1 MPRRVVITG
10 RGIVSCIGNH
20 LDEVAAALKAARSG
34 IRRAP
39 AFAEAGLRSQ
49 IAGIPALDSLP
60 AVPRALRRFMADTAL
75 YAYHAASAA
84 IAEARLDSGLLASS
98 RTALIV
104 GSGVSS
110 SLEIADNVALA
121 RSGGARKVLPY
132 AVPRLM
138 GSTTSA
144 NLATAFGVRGPSYSI
159 VSACASSSHSIGHG
173 AELIQLGKADRVI
186 VGGAEEA
193 SWTTAL
199 MFDAMGALSSGYND
213 RPPAASRPRPPSRPY
228 DARRDGFV
236 LSGGAGIVVLEEL
249 ESALARGARP
259 LAELVG
265 YGTSSDGADMVAPRV
280 DGIACAMRAA
290 LDEARVSTIDYINTH
305 VTSTPSGDL
314 VELKA
319 LQDVFGERLPPFS
332 STKGLRVHAI
342 AASGAQES
350 IYCLLMMERGFVAG
364 STNLEDPDP
373 ALAGLPIV
381 RTAREARLATVM
393 TNSLG
398 FGGTNASLVLRQW
411 RDAPG

>member
-1 MPRRVVITG
+1 MARRVVITG
-10 RGIVSCIGNH
+10 RGIVSCIGNQ
-20 LDEVAAALKAARSG
+20 LAEVAAALKAGQSG

-39 AFAEAGLRSQ
+39 EFAEAGLRSEV
-49 IAGIPALDSLP
+49 AGIPRLASLP

-84 IAEARLDSGLLASS
+84 IAEARLGAALLASE

-121 RSGGARKVLPY
+121 RREGARKVLPY

-138 GSTTSA
+138 GSTASA
-144 NLATAFGVRGPSYSI
+144 NLTTAFGIRGPSYSI

-186 VGGAEEA
+186 AGGAEEA

-199 MFDAMGALSSGYND
+199 MFDAMGALSAGYND
-213 RPPAASRPRPPSRPY
+213 RPQAASRPY
-228 DARRDGFV
+228 DRRRDGFV
-236 LSGGAGIVVLEEL
+236 LSGGAGIVVLEDL

-259 LAELVG
+259 FAELVG
-265 YGTSSDGADMVAPRV
+265 YGTSSDGADMVAPSA
-280 DGIACAMRAA
+280 DGIARAMRAA
-290 LDEARVSTIDYINTH
+290 LDEARLPTVDYVNTH
-305 VTSTPSGDL
+305 ATSTPTGDL
-314 VELKA
+314 VELQA
-319 LQDVFGERLPPFS
+319 LRDVFGERLPPFS
-332 STKGLRVHAI
+332 STKGLTGHAI
-342 AASGAQES
+342 AASGAQEG
-350 IYCLLMMERGFVAG
+350 IFCLLMMEQGFLAG
-364 STNLEDPDP
+364 SANLDDPDP

-398 FGGTNASLVLRQW
+398 FGGTNASLILRQW

>member
-1 MPRRVVITG
+1 MRGCRHSDADSPTG
-10 RGIVSCIGNH
+10 ST
-20 LDEVAAALKAARSG
+20 
-34 IRRAP
+34 
-39 AFAEAGLRSQ
+39 AG
-49 IAGIPALDSLP
+49 
-60 AVPRALRRFMADTAL
+60 ALRRFMADTAL

-84 IAEARLDSGLLASS
+84 IAEAGSTPGSLRDE

-121 RSGGARKVLPY
+121 RTEGARKVLPY

-144 NLATAFGVRGPSYSI
+144 NLATAFGIRAPSYSI

-186 VGGAEEA
+186 AGGAEEA

-199 MFDAMGALSSGYND
+199 MFDAMGALSAGYND
-213 RPPAASRPRPPSRPY
+213 RPQAASRPY

-265 YGTSSDGADMVAPRV
+265 YGLRRTAPTWSLPSA
-280 DGIACAMRAA
+280 DGIARAMRAA
-290 LDEARVSTIDYINTH
+290 L
-305 VTSTPSGDL
+305 
-314 VELKA
+314 
-319 LQDVFGERLPPFS
+319 
-332 STKGLRVHAI
+332 
-342 AASGAQES
+342 
-350 IYCLLMMERGFVAG
+350 ERGAPLDG
-364 STNLEDPDP
+364 
-373 ALAGLPIV
+373 
-381 RTAREARLATVM
+381 R
-393 TNSLG
+393 
-398 FGGTNASLVLRQW
+398 LRQHA
-411 RDAPG
+411 RHLDAKR

>member
-1 MPRRVVITG
+1 MRRRVVITG

-20 LDEVAAALKAARSG
+20 LDEVAAALKTGQSG

-39 AFAEAGLRSQ
+39 QFAEAGLRSE
-49 IAGIPALDSLP
+49 IAGVPALDSLP
-60 AVPRALRRFMADTAL
+60 PVPRALRRFMADTAL

-84 IAEARLDSGLLASS
+84 IAEARLEARLLATS

-121 RSGGARKVLPY
+121 RSDGARKVLPY

-186 VGGAEEA
+186 AGGAEEA

-213 RPPAASRPRPPSRPY
+213 RPQAASRPY

-265 YGTSSDGADMVAPRV
+265 YGTSSDGADMVAPSV

-290 LDEARVSTIDYINTH
+290 LDEAHVSTVDYVNTH
-305 VTSTPSGDL
+305 ATSTPSGDL
-314 VELKA
+314 VELQA
-319 LQDVFGERLPPFS
+319 LQDVFGQHLPPFS
-332 STKGLRVHAI
+332 STKGLTGHAI
-342 AASGAQES
+342 AASGAQEG
-350 IYCLLMMERGFVAG
+350 IFCLLMMERGFVAG
-364 STNLEDPDP
+364 SANLDEPDS
-373 ALAGLPIV
+373 ALGGLPIV

-398 FGGTNASLVLRQW
+398 FGGTNASLILRQW

>member
-20 LDEVAAALKAARSG
+20 LDEVAAALKAGRSG

-39 AFAEAGLRSQ
+39 EFAEAGLRSQ

-84 IAEARLDSGLLASS
+84 ITEARLDSGLLASS

-173 AELIQLGKADRVI
+173 AELIQLGKAERVI
-186 VGGAEEA
+186 AGGAEEA

-213 RPPAASRPRPPSRPY
+213 RPQAASRPYEARRGYRRARGAGERARARRAPARRAGRLRHILGRRGHGRAERRWHRMR
-228 DARRDGFV
+228 DARR
-236 LSGGAGIVVLEEL
+236 AR
-249 ESALARGARP
+249 RGAR
-259 LAELVG
+259 LDDRLHQYACHFHAERRPGGAQGAARRVRRAPAALLVHQG
-265 YGTSSDGADMVAPRV
+265 PHGSRDRRQRRAGKHLLPADDGAWLRRRVGEPR
-280 DGIACAMRAA
+280 
-290 LDEARVSTIDYINTH
+290 
-305 VTSTPSGDL
+305 
-314 VELKA
+314 
-319 LQDVFGERLPPFS
+319 
-332 STKGLRVHAI
+332 
-342 AASGAQES
+342 
-350 IYCLLMMERGFVAG
+350 G
-364 STNLEDPDP
+364 S
-373 ALAGLPIV
+373 
-381 RTAREARLATVM
+381 R
-393 TNSLG
+393 
-398 FGGTNASLVLRQW
+398 
-411 RDAPG
+411 PGP